1 MYIGTLSY
9 HVLIKFSNLKGLEK
23 ILILQK
29 GMVMV
34 GMKMNH
40 RWYGLSYQLQRD
52 KQKMFVFIVI
62 TGIKLTPT
70 KQKQNK
76 KAYFILLQ
84 RNHQHNS
91 QQDILL

>member
-40 RWYGLSYQLQRD
+40 RWYELSYQLQRD
-52 KQKMFVFIVI
+52 KQKNVCFYCNYGNKIN
-62 TGIKLTPT
+62 TNKT
-70 KQKQNK
+70 KTK
-76 KAYFILLQ
+76 
-84 RNHQHNS
+84 
-91 QQDILL
+91 